1 MLVSINAIQNT
12 LLLGVRLIPQSYRYN
27 DSDYCKVEGAT
38 LIVMNLI
45 NMWIVF
51 LLSLESCLMIRF
63 DLSDN
68 KVASQQS
75 LKDLILH
82 KRNRF
87 RTYCIFILIV
97 VILNALSIWQFYG
110 FGSEM
115 DEPPVLCS
123 FKKPSTGWDEAGWG
137 YHWVTITTTFG
148 ILLIALYTVAFLK
161 SAAFAKH
168 RLKLRI
174 SGFRLFSKLICLPMI
189 FMIINFSWLYTV
201 FVKTCKLPLVEPIA
215 NIGAYFGHAMG
226 GLLAAGI
233 WATNSFV
240 RRQLNKK
247 TFRLICHYCK
257 CRCCLVTIRKRA
269 EFANEVDKV
278 GNGFQASGSQNDL
291 KRSLLPTNLDSASLS
306 RSISPMQTSNPDYIA
321 YVYDSDYQVKMAT
334 TSYLECAR
342 QSAKNYDDRS
352 SALV

>member
-1 MLVSINAIQNT
+1 M
-12 LLLGVRLIPQSYRYN
+12 
-27 DSDYCKVEGAT
+27 
-38 LIVMNLI
+38 
-45 NMWIVF
+45 
-51 LLSLESCLMIRF
+51 
-63 DLSDN
+63 
-68 KVASQQS
+68 
-75 LKDLILH
+75 
-82 KRNRF
+82 
-87 RTYCIFILIV
+87 
-97 VILNALSIWQFYG
+97 
-110 FGSEM
+110 
-115 DEPPVLCS
+115 
-123 FKKPSTGWDEAGWG
+123 
-137 YHWVTITTTFG
+137 TITTTFG

-189 FMIINFSWLYTV
+189 FMIINFSWVYTV

-306 RSISPMQTSNPDYIA
+306 RSISPMQTSNIDYIA
-321 YVYDSDYQVKMAT
+321 YVYDSDYQVKMAS